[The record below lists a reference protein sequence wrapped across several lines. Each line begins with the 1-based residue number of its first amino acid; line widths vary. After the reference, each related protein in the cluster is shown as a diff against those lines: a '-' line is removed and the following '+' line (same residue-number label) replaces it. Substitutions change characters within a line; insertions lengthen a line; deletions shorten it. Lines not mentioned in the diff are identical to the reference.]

1 LYLDAA
7 SLIIKAFL
15 GDVNEILAAEETDD
29 DDIVSSDG
37 PAPTDRSCN
46 RKQHQ
51 PFEKYQQMSQ
61 VMTICFA

>member
-1 LYLDAA
+1 M
-7 SLIIKAFL
+7 KAFL

-51 PFEKYQQMSQ
+51 PFEKYQQMS
-61 VMTICFA
+61 